1 MNEQKR
7 LKNER
12 KYKDWEELP
21 SGGRRYWYDVIGRSG
36 WLSRYVK
43 DVDNKE
49 NTVRFFQEVY
59 DGNRKLVEVHHKYPE
74 DKGHQT
80 V

>member
-12 KYKDWEELP
+12 KYKKWEELP

-59 DGNRKLVEVHHKYPE
+59 DGNSRLVEIHHKYPE